1 MSLFD
6 SIQPVVAKWTTR
18 YRRSPV
24 PAFLAWWKAELV
36 GSLPARWQAWFQD
49 RREVWLASIEGDELV
64 LRREGQSEPLA
75 RFDLGRPANEVR
87 TELARLAGREVDHDR
102 LTILAVPQAQVLL
115 RSLQFPPAVEQ
126 NLRQVLSFEMDRQTP
141 FKADQVYFDYRADL
155 AANGRQ
161 VKVDLALMP
170 RPALDGLLQRLK
182 GLDLALDG
190 VDVATAG
197 SARAGFNLLP
207 ETLRVRR
214 SNPQRRMNWILIG
227 IAALLL
233 MLTMQQLLANRT
245 QALEALRA
253 NVDAARGEAHAVV
266 ALRGQLNTAVEGAGY
281 LADKKRNEPSVMRVL
296 GDLSS
301 RLPDDTWL
309 ERLTFRNQNLEIVGQ
324 SGEATRLI
332 ALLQGSSVLA
342 GPAFSGQISP
352 DAQTRKERF
361 NLNASY
367 DLRPEQ
373 KAVDPEPAAATE
385 RAPEDS
391 TQTPE
396 AADSPVVESEATDDK
411 AAEGDR

>member
-18 YRRSPV
+18 YRRSPI

-36 GSLPARWQAWFQD
+36 GSLPARWQNWFRD
-49 RREVWLASIEGDELV
+49 RREVWLAAIDGDELV

-75 RFDLGRPANEVR
+75 RLDLGRPANEIR

-102 LTILAVPQAQVLL
+102 LTILAVAQAQVLL

-141 FKADQVYFDYRADL
+141 FKAEQVYFDYRADL
-155 AANGRQ
+155 ASNGRQ
-161 VKVDLALMP
+161 IKVDLALMP

-182 GLDLALDG
+182 GLDLPLDG
-190 VDVATAG
+190 VDVLAAG

-207 ETLRVRR
+207 ESLRMRR
-214 SNPQRRMNWILIG
+214 SNPQRRMNWILAG
-227 IAALLL
+227 VAALLL
-233 MLTMQQLLANRT
+233 MLTMQQLLANRA
-245 QALEALRA
+245 QALEALRV
-253 NVDAARGEAHAVV
+253 NVDAARSEAHAVV
-266 ALRGQLNTAVEGAGY
+266 ALRGQLTTAVEGAGY
-281 LADKKRNEPSVMRVL
+281 LADKKRSEPSVMRVL
-296 GDLSS
+296 GDLST

-332 ALLQGSSVLA
+332 ALLQGSNVLS
-342 GPAFSGQISP
+342 GPTFSGQISP

-361 NLNASY
+361 NLNAGY
-367 DLRPEQ
+367 DLRPER
-373 KAVDPEPAAATE
+373 KTPEPEPPAGQPPAEPAQTPVDAASPVSE
-385 RAPEDS
+385 PDAPEDK
-391 TQTPE
+391 
-396 AADSPVVESEATDDK
+396 PV
-411 AAEGDR
+411 EGDR